1 LKKGQFRASLAVI
14 SCEVPFLHTLNFC
27 WYFHVDL
34 LREAPDG
41 YECTG
46 CTGSRRWMAPEV
58 CLCTLYGLSSDVYSY
73 SLLFYHVMTLD
84 LPYKQHDLKKHMK
97 QVVLGGERPNGTRIK
112 TSLKLRDIVIQG
124 WNKERHKR
132 PSMSTI
138 CDVIQHEVVGRKQ
151 DVRKNKR
158 RSTVANILRRSQL
171 LNERSELSRVGE
183 DGEEKELDSGN
194 NKR

>member
-1 LKKGQFRASLAVI
+1 LFAFSL
-14 SCEVPFLHTLNFC
+14 LTL
-27 WYFHVDL
+27 DL

-58 CLCTLYGLSSDVYSY
+58 CLCKLYGLSSDVYSY

-84 LPYKQHDLKKHMK
+84 LPYSRYDLKTHMK
-97 QVVLGGERPNGTRIK
+97 QVVLGGERPNGKRIK
-112 TSLKLRDIVIQG
+112 TSLRLRDTIIQG
-124 WNKERHKR
+124 WNNNRHKR

-138 CDVIQHEVVGRKQ
+138 CDVIQEEVVGRKQ
-151 DVRKNKR
+151 DVKKNHR
-158 RSTVANILRRSQL
+158 RSTVAYILRRSQL

-183 DGEEKELDSGN
+183 DGEENEHDNDNMKQ
-194 NKR
+194 